1 MFSRLFWIGQCE
13 AVFLPHIVDDEKVDD
28 MGEVED
34 SKIDL
39 QKNLEALND
48 ANNSNIREKTKQTP
62 AKNSKHCDECE
73 ELTYF
78 DDRIVDIRLDL

>member
-1 MFSRLFWIGQCE
+1 
-13 AVFLPHIVDDEKVDD
+13 

-39 QKNLEALND
+39 QKNFEALND

-62 AKNSKHCDECE
+62 AQNSKHRNECE